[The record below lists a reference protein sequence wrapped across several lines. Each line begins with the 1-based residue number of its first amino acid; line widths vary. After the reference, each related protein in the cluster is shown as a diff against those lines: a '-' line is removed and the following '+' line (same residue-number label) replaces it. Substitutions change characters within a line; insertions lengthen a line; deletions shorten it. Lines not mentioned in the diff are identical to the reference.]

1 MLKWKPWSDNAANY
15 LTAGSQKHNRE
26 FVEVERKFITTFAII
41 FVHKCFWAHATRKY
55 TADWI
60 KYGVNF
66 SNSCIAI
73 LLCLGVYLNELARHL
88 YFTLIDLIY

>member
-1 MLKWKPWSDNAANY
+1 MLKWKPWSDKAANY

-41 FVHKCFWAHATRKY
+41 FVYKCFWAHYTRKY
-55 TADWI
+55 IAD
-60 KYGVNF
+60 F
-66 SNSCIAI
+66 